1 MIATIT
7 SSCRFSVRA
16 LLLAAVSMMLL
27 AGCEKEKPAADEDE
41 PIAVTSVQLTPSSL
55 VLSEGEDASLE
66 LTVLPEDADDK
77 RVVWSSS
84 DEGVAAVDQ
93 TGKVT
98 AVKEGKATV
107 SVKSEDGGHEA
118 SCSVEVVPLDITAD
132 LDPTFAQA
140 LQDRGYIK
148 DKNKILLRDVAGIKD
163 LDISGER
170 SSHGAAK
177 ALRGIR
183 HFASLERLDV
193 SYNDLGAIDK
203 GIEGLT
209 RLESIVAYGNN
220 ITSIIL
226 NISSL
231 KTFLL
236 SEWSNSELPL
246 KTFELTAPELRQ
258 LSVRSDGNWTVDL
271 GKYPKL
277 QVAEFSN
284 LNTAGIDLS
293 LCPDLRGLTL
303 NDIPLESLDLSKN
316 VELDS
321 VRISRT
327 KVRKL
332 DFSGLAKLKGYV
344 RCDNNEDLESVIF
357 TSANSGLEVLVCRSG
372 KLGDLD
378 ISHLRKLTRFDCSAN
393 TGNSDGEMVVSA
405 WFDNSSVPDG
415 FINSGWTRLGRRVTL
430 VYKDVT
436 K

>member
-1 MIATIT
+1 MVVTGHLP
-7 SSCRFSVRA
+7 FFKLSV
-16 LLLAAVSMMLL
+16 S
-27 AGCEKEKPAADEDE
+27 
-41 PIAVTSVQLTPSSL
+41 
-55 VLSEGEDASLE
+55 
-66 LTVLPEDADDK
+66 
-77 RVVWSSS
+77 
-84 DEGVAAVDQ
+84 
-93 TGKVT
+93 
-98 AVKEGKATV
+98 
-107 SVKSEDGGHEA
+107 
-118 SCSVEVVPLDITAD
+118 
-132 LDPTFAQA
+132 
-140 LQDRGYIK
+140 DRGYIK
-148 DKNKILLRDVAGIKD
+148 DKTKILLRDVAGIKD
-163 LDISGER
+163 LDFSGER

-193 SYNDLGAIDK
+193 SYNDLEAIDK
-203 GIEGLT
+203 GIEWLA

-277 QVAEFSN
+277 QVIEFSN
-284 LNTAGIDLS
+284 LNTASIDLS

-321 VRISRT
+321 VRISGT

-378 ISHLRKLTRFDCSAN
+378 ISHLRKLT
-393 TGNSDGEMVVSA
+393 
-405 WFDNSSVPDG
+405 WFDNSSVLDG

-430 VYKDVT
+430 VYKNVT